1 MWKIPNLNTT
11 DIGVALNW
19 KNPVFY
25 TLAVVDGIL
34 IAIGLQGNL
43 SVITRRHILTKT
55 DDPLIRST
63 ALADLMMVIFK
74 IIPVFVTSLYRRWML
89 GGMVCAITA
98 YGQYVP
104 NIVELLLMTAL
115 PLQRLYVMKCPLS
128 SLTNASKRRKLG
140 IWLSIGLWTVV
151 TAAVILLG
159 LWNGKSGTDFSL
171 PRLSCQ
177 PSRLKTSSSQ
187 GTVLMIV
194 LLYGE
199 AEVMLS
205 DYNYMPTI
213 SLHLSFVNVVSNYYV
228 YKYSNR
234 RKEAQQQVPYPRSRS
249 DIPAKPGNPLQAPT
263 CNALSRYK

>member
-1 MWKIPNLNTT
+1 
-11 DIGVALNW
+11 
-19 KNPVFY
+19 
-25 TLAVVDGIL
+25 
-34 IAIGLQGNL
+34 
-43 SVITRRHILTKT
+43 
-55 DDPLIRST
+55 
-63 ALADLMMVIFK
+63 
-74 IIPVFVTSLYRRWML
+74 ML

-187 GTVLMIV
+187 GKVVRPLILVLFQLGPLIATSVANIWVLVICSRSHNPMKRGSQLKTKSVVTILVVTSLFIISVLPGTVLMIV